1 MMTFVKLATNHNHKN
16 YIVPLFTSL
25 IQALHAYVVSKWEG
39 KQIQDGG
46 TFFPKIC

>member
-1 MMTFVKLATNHNHKN
+1 MVMLRVLNTNYSHNH

-39 KQIQDGG
+39 KQIQDGE
-46 TFFPKIC
+46 TVLPKIC